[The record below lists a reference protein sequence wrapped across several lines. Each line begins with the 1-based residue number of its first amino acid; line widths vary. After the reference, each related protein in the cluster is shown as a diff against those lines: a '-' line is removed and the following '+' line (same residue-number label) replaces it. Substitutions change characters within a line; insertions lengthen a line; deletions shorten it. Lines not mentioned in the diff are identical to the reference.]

1 VLAPPPRSGRRTA
14 LLNRSLT
21 FEEERD
27 RVQHHIVAAVA
38 YKDDPRLVFKGG
50 TMLRVCGLPDY
61 RWPWSEPKHPV
72 MRRPRRGENEN
83 RGRQRG
89 PNGPAWAG

>member
-1 VLAPPPRSGRRTA
+1 MLAPPSCSGRRPA

-38 YKDDPRLVFKGG
+38 YRDDPRLVFKGG
-50 TMLRVCGLPDY
+50 TMLSSLRSSRLPLAVVRTQASCDEATA
-61 RWPWSEPKHPV
+61 P
-72 MRRPRRGENEN
+72 
-83 RGRQRG
+83 GRE
-89 PNGPAWAG
+89 